1 MRLILALIFFLFT
14 SISLSQ
20 ESYGILNID
29 SEIHGASVFIDSQ
42 YVGLTPI
49 SNFKIKPGT
58 YALKLKN
65 PQIADWLEQDVVQK
79 VEVKAGDTLN
89 LFITFEKFIK
99 INSIPFSAEILLGDS
114 VIGLTPSVF
123 KLREIFGKRLRI
135 KKQGYD
141 EAEILID
148 GKTTKFEIN
157 LVPKKEAEAE
167 LRTER
172 RSRLNVALPIAGISL
187 ANGILSI
194 YFKSKADALYNEYV
208 STGDPEKLNKMKQYD
223 KIAGITLVIFELT
236 AIIAIYTLMRE

>member
-1 MRLILALIFFLFT
+1 MRFIPTFLFFLFT
-14 SISLSQ
+14 SIIHSQ
-20 ESYGILNID
+20 ENYSILNID
-29 SEIHGASVFIDSQ
+29 SEIHGASVFIDSE

-49 SNFKIKPGT
+49 LNFKIKPGT
-58 YALKLKN
+58 YTLKLKN
-65 PQIADWLEQDVVQK
+65 PQITNWLEQDVIQK
-79 VEVKAGDTLN
+79 IEIKANDTLN
-89 LFITFEKFIK
+89 LFITFEKFVK

-123 KLREIFGKRLRI
+123 RLREIVGKKLKI
-135 KKQGYD
+135 KKQGYE

-148 GKTTKFEIN
+148 GKTMKFEVN
-157 LVPKKEAEAE
+157 LVPKKGAETE

-172 RSRLNVALPIAGISL
+172 KSRLNVALPIAGISL

-194 YFKSKADALYNEYV
+194 YFKSKADAIYNEYIK
-208 STGDPEKLNKMKQYD
+208 TGDAEKLNKVKQYD